1 MWRVTLLSLVLLVG
15 GCQCLQPVAEELD
28 AGLDGGVEAG
38 VDAGPASECVQ
49 SRDCVPVTP
58 PRMCAFSGTSAS
70 RSCLDGRCVF
80 DCQGARTCST
90 QLGACLSCDG
100 GVPACPA
107 SHCAAVTVGT
117 TGRIYRTCTPG
128 ASDAL
133 GPFVVHDRGAATC
146 HFQVAFPDGGV
157 FGELGLLGDDASGSA
172 EVMEEPRVTCSVRGL
187 ATALNRLELGCAR
200 CFYLLEWP

>member
-1 MWRVTLLSLVLLVG
+1 MSRVALLLLVMVG
-15 GCQCLQPVAEELD
+15 GCQCLQPVIEDSD
-28 AGLDGGVEAG
+28 AGLDGGVDAG
-38 VDAGPASECVQ
+38 ADAGPTTECRQ
-49 SRDCVPVTP
+49 SNDCVPVTP
-58 PRMCAFSGTSAS
+58 PRMCAFSGDSAS

-100 GVPACPA
+100 GVPACA
-107 SHCAAVTVGT
+107 TGNCSAVTDGT

-128 ASDAL
+128 SSDAL
-133 GPFVVHDRGAATC
+133 GTFVVHDRAGATC
-146 HFQVAFPDGGV
+146 NFKVYFGDGGV
-157 FGELGLLGDDASGSA
+157 FGELGLLGDDVSSSA

-187 ATALNRLELGCAR
+187 ATALNRLEIGCAR